1 MHLSVTQFCSLV
13 FFGSN
18 TTAISIGPASSGMAA
33 HDFHGMLAQFQEGI
47 ILISRCRMEWGS
59 LSATNLV
66 ALVPDLNV
74 RKVVFCVL
82 RSGTSAT
89 GFVAE
94 RVRAPLE
101 NRGLPYRGEWVIQKY
116 SQI

>member
-1 MHLSVTQFCSLV
+1 MTPTATYSARFKHYPMHLSVTQFFSLV

-66 ALVPDLNV
+66 ALVPG
-74 RKVVFCVL
+74 
-82 RSGTSAT
+82 S
-89 GFVAE
+89 
-94 RVRAPLE
+94 
-101 NRGLPYRGEWVIQKY
+101 QY
-116 SQI
+116 SNYQIF